1 MHTQLPGLLSLYLVQ
16 ESLAMLSW
24 GQVFLIP
31 CSLVERGKAG
41 EEQKR
46 FNPHMSV
53 TSPVSFLL
61 DAQG

>member
-1 MHTQLPGLLSLYLVQ
+1 
-16 ESLAMLSW
+16 MLSW

-31 CSLVERGKAG
+31 CSLVERGKAW
-41 EEQKR
+41 EEQER

-53 TSPVSFLL
+53 TPPVSFLL